1 MKVSFIT
8 CPECGKEIDKTKIL
22 SNFTEAELEDYLN
35 YLEVKNDLQF
45 EKISDEIAELNA
57 TSKEYENEL

>member
-8 CPECGKEIDKTKIL
+8 CPECGEEIDKTKIL
-22 SNFTEAELEDYLN
+22 CNFTEAELEDYLN

-45 EKISDEIAELNA
+45 EKYIEYI
-57 TSKEYENEL
+57 KEYENEL